1 MEQGVYT
8 AFEIPM
14 ARYEN
19 KDLIGDL
26 KKYILSKDSK
36 GIESNVS
43 PIIKQNLVESKFN
56 FFKDET
62 PIVKKTAQW
71 FAECIIKTI
80 NTIQME
86 NISYDVMF
94 MESWYHITKTNGV
107 HEPHMH
113 PGCSWCGVYY
123 VDSGDEKKGGDTA
136 FNNPVQST
144 YIDGGNQYLNN
155 MEQYRVKAE
164 DGKLILFPSFL
175 THYQSLYEGI
185 KDRIVIA
192 FNASVLKG
200 EKI

>member
-1 MEQGVYT
+1 M
-8 AFEIPM
+8 
-14 ARYEN
+14 
-19 KDLIGDL
+19 
-26 KKYILSKDSK
+26 
-36 GIESNVS
+36 
-43 PIIKQNLVESKFN
+43 
-56 FFKDET
+56 
-62 PIVKKTAQW
+62 
-71 FAECIIKTI
+71 
-80 NTIQME
+80 
-86 NISYDVMF
+86 
-94 MESWYHITKTNGV
+94 
-107 HEPHMH
+107 
-113 PGCSWCGVYY
+113 
-123 VDSGDEKKGGDTA
+123 DSGDEKKGCVTA

>member
-19 KDLIGDL
+19 KDLIGEL
-26 KKYILSKDSK
+26 KKYILSKNLK
-36 GIESNVS
+36 GIESNVA

-62 PIVKKTAQW
+62 PIVKETAQW
-71 FAECIIKTI
+71 FAECITKTV

-86 NISYDVMF
+86 KIPYDVIF
-94 MESWYHITKTNGV
+94 KESWYHITKTNGV

-113 PGCSWCGVYY
+113 HGCSWCGVYY

-144 YIDGGNQYLNN
+144 YIDGGNQYLNK
-155 MEQYRVKAE
+155 MSQYRVKAE